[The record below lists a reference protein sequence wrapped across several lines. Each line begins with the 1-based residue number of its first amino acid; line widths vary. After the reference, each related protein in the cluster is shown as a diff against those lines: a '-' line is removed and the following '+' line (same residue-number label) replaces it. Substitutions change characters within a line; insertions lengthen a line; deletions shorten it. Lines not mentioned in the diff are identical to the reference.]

1 MKKIA
6 LIVLLLLAAIA
17 YAQEEEK
24 KPESKPVKNT
34 FRDFRA
40 YHNHTMSTIK
50 GGELNFH
57 MAHRFGLLSSGYGT
71 LFGLDEFANIQI
83 AFDYGLTDDLMIG
96 ISRIRYRRIH
106 DIDLKYRLLKQN
118 TTTMPLSATLMGY
131 YAYDGFN
138 FTTPADEVVGFS
150 ERSSYMFQ
158 VMLAKKFMDIFS
170 LQISPQFIHRNM
182 VPDGN
187 TSNEAIALN
196 TIARVDTWGVTA
208 IQLEYHREFSDYLP
222 NPDILALGMH
232 FETARHSFVILFSN
246 ATLLSQTAV
255 WSQTEV
261 DALRLENM
269 HFGFNIMRKF
279 RL

>member
-1 MKKIA
+1 MKNLFLFL
-6 LIVLLLLAAIA
+6 LIFSSMQVF
-17 YAQEEEK
+17 AQEEKE
-24 KPESKPVKNT
+24 KPEAKPVKHT
-34 FRDFRA
+34 FRAFRA
-40 YHNHTMSTIK
+40 YHNHTISTIS

-57 MAHRFGLLSSGYGT
+57 MSHRFGLLSSGYGS

-106 DIDLKYRLLKQN
+106 DIYLKYRLLKQN
-118 TTTMPLSATLMGY
+118 TTSMPLSVTVMGY
-131 YAYDGFN
+131 YAYDGFK
-138 FTTPADEVVGFS
+138 FTSPADEVVNFS

-158 VMLAKKFMDIFS
+158 LMFARKFADIFS
-170 LQISPQFIHRNM
+170 VQISPQFIHRNM
-182 VPDGN
+182 VPDPN
-187 TSNEAIALN
+187 TSNEAVALN

-255 WSQTEV
+255 WSQSEV

-279 RL
+279 KL